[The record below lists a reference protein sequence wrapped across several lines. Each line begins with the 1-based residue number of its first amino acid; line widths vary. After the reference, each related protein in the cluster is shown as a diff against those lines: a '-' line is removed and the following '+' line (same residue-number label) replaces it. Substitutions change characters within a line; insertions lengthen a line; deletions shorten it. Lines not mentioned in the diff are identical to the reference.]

1 MKKYLRPKYLP
12 LYALIFGAVGFA
24 LRLWTLGGGPNS
36 LGLYEPQPF
45 AWTLLLVVS
54 ALCAVL
60 IVLISHP
67 LKKPGQY
74 HDHFSASLPGAV
86 GNGVAAAGMIL
97 TGFRASGNP
106 STVFS
111 LIMSLLAV
119 AAALGLCL
127 AAVARY
133 RGNRQPFWAYLLAT
147 LFLGLRL
154 FDRCRGW
161 SEVSQTGVYLFP
173 FLASAC
179 LVLAFYH
186 VTAFQVDLGS
196 RRLSLFFSL
205 FGIYLCMVSLAN
217 SDEFLFYLCMAVFL
231 LTNLCSL
238 RPPKK
243 AHHAPVQPEQPETP
257 AATDPTEMSYEELLD
272 WLKNG

>member
-1 MKKYLRPKYLP
+1 MKKFLRPKYLP
-12 LYALIFGAVGFA
+12 LYTLGCGVIGFV

-36 LGLYEPQPF
+36 LGLYAPQPF
-45 AWTLLLVVS
+45 AWTLLWLVS
-54 ALCAVL
+54 ALCAAL
-60 IVLISHP
+60 IGLIANP
-67 LKKPGQY
+67 LRKPGKY

-86 GNGVAAAGMIL
+86 GNGFGAAGMIL
-97 TGFRASGNP
+97 AGFRASGNP
-106 STVFS
+106 STIYS
-111 LIMSLLAV
+111 LIMSLLAI

-127 AAVARY
+127 AAVARMQ
-133 RGNRQPFWAYLLAT
+133 GNRQPFWAYLLAT

-161 SEVSQTGVYLFP
+161 SEVSQTGVYIFP

-179 LVLAFYH
+179 LLLALYH
-186 VTAFQVDLGS
+186 ITAFQVDMGS

-205 FGIYLCMVSLAN
+205 FGIYLCLVSLAS
-217 SDEFLFYLCMAVFL
+217 SDEFLFYLCMIVFL

-238 RPPKK
+238 RPAKK
-243 AHHAPVQPEQPETP
+243 AAPAPIQPEQPE
-257 AATDPTEMSYEELLD
+257 ASVATDPAEMSYDELMD